1 MSSVTTPL
9 LTILLELTNCNGD
22 HVRNHFVIALQR
34 ILEVVRT
41 EFDLLQA
48 EADLTKANAI
58 EFSVRDEP
66 WIKHKLEG
74 GTLLFGRLAYSDI
87 RAFRNGLPQ

>member
-1 MSSVTTPL
+1 MSRHHFGQCSL
-9 LTILLELTNCNGD
+9 KLTNCNGD

-34 ILEVVRT
+34 ILEVVMR

-48 EADLTKANAI
+48 QADLTKANAM

-66 WIKHKLEG
+66 WIKYRLEG
-74 GTLLFGRLAYSDI
+74 GTLLFGRLAYFDI
-87 RAFRNGLPQ
+87 HAFRNGLPQ